1 MIKFTWGPPMKVELY
16 KNLVLDQINI
26 NTEIKPQRVNP
37 LEKELQSQT
46 EIHLKKIEK
55 DKLKEVTESFQKFL
69 NQFNLD
75 AKIVYEKEY
84 NTLVVQVFRKDTGEL
99 IRQIPPQELLEIS
112 KRLQE
117 LVGILFKE
125 KA

>member
-46 EIHLKKIEK
+46 EIHSKKIEK

>member
-1 MIKFTWGPPMKVELY
+1 MKVELY

-46 EIHLKKIEK
+46 EIHSKKIEK